1 MTAPSS
7 NPGVTRSKAQAVF
20 ARRILPAMIGL
31 LAFALLAAATALVQI
46 ATRLDRDALDQSRF
60 LAGMALDAQQRW
72 IQRANVDNAF
82 WGDAYANLHRETNL
96 DWAYHQENLGP
107 TLYRDFGY
115 EAVLVIDGQGETRY
129 SVIRGELRTLDAR
142 QWLDGGL
149 QQLLERAREAV
160 RNGEAAAGLL
170 RAGGTPA
177 MVSASVMTTAG
188 SDVEEVPGPASI
200 LLFVDLLDAK
210 RLLELG
216 AAHAVP
222 GLRIASDT
230 EPAAE
235 ALIERALADASP
247 IRFTWSPAHPGRHL
261 LWTTLPILAA
271 VALGLGLLAWLLLQ
285 QGLKTVKI
293 LDASYA
299 RLSSSRAA
307 LAASEKRFR
316 DVAESAS
323 DWLWEI
329 DRNTCLTYLSSRFEE
344 ITGHSRSNWLGRPM
358 AELLNADETTLRDWL
373 AAPDAPLRCSY
384 HAADGGQRHYRLSA
398 RAILLDG
405 ANLGFRG
412 TAADITEETR
422 AQAHI
427 HYLSQHDPLTGLP
440 NRSRLQEHLTAKLHA
455 LNGANAKLTLLY
467 IDLDRFKPVNDTMGH
482 AAGDEVLVR
491 VAERLRQCIR
501 ADDLVARIGGDEFV
515 MVISRLRDQD
525 DIRQLCTR
533 LLESLAK
540 PFGYGQQQVFI
551 GASIGVAIAP
561 QDSSQASELL
571 RCADVALY
579 QAKNSGRGNWCLYD
593 REMGEHLHQRSS
605 PEAEPQDA
613 TETGQ
618 FVLHYQPRQRNGD
631 SPVSAEA
638 LLPWQHRPM
647 PAEAMRT
654 LLGEQDR

>member
-31 LAFALLAAATALVQI
+31 LAFALLGAATALVQI

-82 WGDAYANLHRETNL
+82 WGDAYANLHRQTNL

-344 ITGHSRSNWLGRPM
+344 ITGHSRSSWLGRPM

-613 TETGQ
+613 NETGQ

-647 PAEAMRT
+647 SAEAMRT
-654 LLGEQDR
+654 LLGEKDR

>member
-20 ARRILPAMIGL
+20 ARRILPAMIAL
-31 LAFALLAAATALVQI
+31 LVFALLAAATALVQI

-129 SVIRGELRTLDAR
+129 SVIRGELQTLDAR

-149 QQLLERAREAV
+149 QQLLERAREAI
-160 RNGEAAAGLL
+160 RNDEAAVGLL
-170 RAGGTPA
+170 RAEGSPA

-323 DWLWEI
+323 DWLWEV

-344 ITGHSRSNWLGRPM
+344 ITGHSRSSWLGRPM

-384 HAADGGQRHYRLSA
+384 YAADGSQRHYRLSA

-613 TETGQ
+613 NETGQ

-647 PAEAMRT
+647 SAEAMRT

>member
-82 WGDAYANLHRETNL
+82 WGDAYANLHRQTNL

-261 LWTTLPILAA
+261 LWTTLPLLAA

-344 ITGHSRSNWLGRPM
+344 ITGHSRSSWLGRPM

-491 VAERLRQCIR
+491 VAERLRHCIR

-515 MVISRLRDQD
+515 MVISRLHDQD

-605 PEAEPQDA
+605 SEAEPQDA
-613 TETGQ
+613 NETGQ

>member
-82 WGDAYANLHRETNL
+82 WGDAYANLHRQTNL

-129 SVIRGELRTLDAR
+129 SVIRGELQTLDAR

-170 RAGGTPA
+170 RAEGSPA
-177 MVSASVMTTAG
+177 MVSASVMTPAG

-323 DWLWEI
+323 DWLWEV
-329 DRNTCLTYLSSRFEE
+329 DRSTCLTYLSSRFEE

-613 TETGQ
+613 NETGQ

-647 PAEAMRT
+647 SAEAMST

>member
-82 WGDAYANLHRETNL
+82 WGDAYANLHRQTNL
-96 DWAYHQENLGP
+96 DWAYRQENLGP

-329 DRNTCLTYLSSRFEE
+329 DRNTCLTYLSIRFEE
-344 ITGHSRSNWLGRPM
+344 ITGHSRSSWLGRPM

-482 AAGDEVLVR
+482 AAGDEILVR

-525 DIRQLCTR
+525 DVRQLCTR

-613 TETGQ
+613 NETGQ

-647 PAEAMRT
+647 SAEAMST

>member
-31 LAFALLAAATALVQI
+31 LAFALLGAATALVQI

-72 IQRANVDNAF
+72 IQRTNVDNAF
-82 WGDAYANLHRETNL
+82 WGDAYANLHRQTNL

-149 QQLLERAREAV
+149 QQLLERARAAV

-525 DIRQLCTR
+525 DVRQLCTR

-613 TETGQ
+613 NETGQ

-638 LLPWQHRPM
+638 LLPWQYRPM
-647 PAEAMRT
+647 SAEAMRT

>member
-72 IQRANVDNAF
+72 IQRTNVDNAF
-82 WGDAYANLHRETNL
+82 WGDAYANLHRQTNL

-129 SVIRGELRTLDAR
+129 SVIRGELQTLDAK

-525 DIRQLCTR
+525 DVRQLCTR

-613 TETGQ
+613 NETGQ

-638 LLPWQHRPM
+638 LLPWQYRPM
-647 PAEAMRT
+647 SAEAMRT

>member
-82 WGDAYANLHRETNL
+82 WGDAYANLHRQTNL

-129 SVIRGELRTLDAR
+129 SVIRGELQTLDAR

-230 EPAAE
+230 EPATE

-329 DRNTCLTYLSSRFEE
+329 DRDTCLTYLSSRFEE

-384 HAADGGQRHYRLSA
+384 YAADGSQRHYRLSA

-405 ANLGFRG
+405 LNLGFRG

-422 AQAHI
+422 AQARI
-427 HYLSQHDPLTGLP
+427 HYLSQHDLLTGLP
-440 NRSRLQEHLTAKLHA
+440 NRSRLQEHLTTRLQA
-455 LNGANAKLTLLY
+455 LGGTNAKLTLLY

-482 AAGDEVLVR
+482 AAGDEVLMR

-525 DIRQLCTR
+525 DVRQLCTR

-579 QAKNSGRGNWCLYD
+579 QAKNGGRGNWCLYD

-613 TETGQ
+613 NETGQ

-638 LLPWQHRPM
+638 LLPWQYRPM
-647 PAEAMRT
+647 SAEAMRT

>member
-72 IQRANVDNAF
+72 IQRANVDNAS
-82 WGDAYANLHRETNL
+82 WGDAYANLHRQTNL

-129 SVIRGELRTLDAR
+129 SVIRGELQTLDAR

-344 ITGHSRSNWLGRPM
+344 ITGHSRSSWLGRPM

-605 PEAEPQDA
+605 SEAEPQDA
-613 TETGQ
+613 NETGQ

-647 PAEAMRT
+647 SAEAMST

>member
-129 SVIRGELRTLDAR
+129 SVIRGELQTLDAR

-160 RNGEAAAGLL
+160 RNGEAASGLL

-230 EPAAE
+230 GPAAE

-412 TAADITEETR
+412 TAADITEETH

-525 DIRQLCTR
+525 DVRQLCTR

-613 TETGQ
+613 NETGQ

-647 PAEAMRT
+647 SAEAMRT